1 MEKCDV
7 AHSRNGKLIH
17 AEDARRYP
25 RGRWYCA
32 ECSCPLILRT
42 VSAHRKAWFDHD
54 PKALASMKLRPCRFI
69 QPDKTEP
76 VTRAE
81 EIALSEHRNGF
92 RMMKCFL
99 AHDSHD
105 HVRAASKVV
114 KSTSERW
121 YCTSCN
127 CVLIWHPETER
138 EKAWFEHD
146 QLSVSAGKLKACAYL
161 DPAIREEERVTK
173 LKSTVRYLDAMESIT
188 EWYCAYCSTYY
199 SGSKFCA
206 SCGDGIYSIEAA
218 SAPKPD
224 IETRASAPLTSASSA
239 IA

>member
-1 MEKCDV
+1 MGKCDV
-7 AHSRNGKLIH
+7 ARTGRDELIN

-32 ECSCPLILRT
+32 DCSCPLILRT

-81 EIALSEHRNGF
+81 EIAASEHRNGF

-99 AHDSHD
+99 AHDHR
-105 HVRAASKVV
+105 HKLWRANQQMQSFPDKL
-114 KSTSERW
+114 
-121 YCTSCN
+121 YCTSCS
-127 CVLIWHPETER
+127 CVLVWHPATASAR
-138 EKAWFEHD
+138 AWFEHD
-146 QLSVSAGKLKACAYL
+146 QLSVPSGKLKSCPHL
-161 DPAIREEERVTK
+161 DPAVREEERISK
-173 LKSTVRYLDAMESIT
+173 LKHTVRYLDAMESIT
-188 EWYCAYCSTYY
+188 EWYCVYCSTYY

-206 SCGDGIYSIEAA
+206 NCRDGIYSIEAA
-218 SAPKPD
+218 NRIVPPTHAYP
-224 IETRASAPLTSASSA
+224 A
-239 IA
+239 IVSDKSTNR